1 MHETIRLWH
10 HEHVNFSRLLSALD
24 RQVGIFQRGD
34 DPSYELMRDIVE
46 YMRDYSDTYHHP
58 REDVAFHR
66 LLRHDPRLE
75 LPVNRLLQEH
85 RVIAAAGEDLLLRL
99 REILVG
105 AVLPREVVAAA
116 ASTYLV
122 YYRHHIATEE
132 HEILPRAAQ
141 LLTDEDWSAVA
152 AALPDVADPLFGDAP
167 QARYAELRRE
177 IASVQAGS

>member
-1 MHETIRLWH
+1 MNATIKQWH
-10 HEHVNFSRLLSALD
+10 DEHANFSRLLNALD
-24 RQVGIFQRGD
+24 RQVARFLDGD

-46 YMRDYSDTYHHP
+46 YMRDYSDAYHHP
-58 REDVAFHR
+58 REDLAFAR
-66 LLRHDPRLE
+66 LLAHQPGLQ

-105 AVLPREVVAAA
+105 AVIPRDVVAAS

-132 HEILPRAAQ
+132 REILPRAAQ
-141 LLTDEDWSAVA
+141 WLTPADWAAVV
-152 AALPDVADPLFGDAP
+152 AALPGGTDPLFGDEP
-167 QARYAELRRE
+167 QARFAELRRE
-177 IASVQAGS
+177 IASVAAAS